1 MNDQKMNKR
10 RRYRISRHCFF
21 VIFFSVSFISCK
33 TLPKFKGNADLC
45 GLIVDENN
53 TPVKDFVIY
62 CKTNLENNT
71 ALTDESGMFVI
82 HGVSSDVYTISGMK
96 KNYAKL
102 ENEQFLFT
110 DRSKIFC
117 CQVESIEGAFKTVE
131 EYILR
136 GEKKKAEEV
145 LASLYY
151 DKKTPQEAVVLV
163 YRFFLAEKNRDKKR
177 IVSSI
182 RKLGKIDDVDYS
194 QYADALEGLIYE
206 D

>member
-1 MNDQKMNKR
+1 MKKR
-10 RRYRISRHCFF
+10 KLIKLVCTRMLIPGLFVLFIS
-21 VIFFSVSFISCK
+21 VIFLSCK
-33 TLPKFKGNADLC
+33 TLPKFKGDADLC

-62 CKTNLENNT
+62 CKTDFETNT

-131 EYILR
+131 QYILR
-136 GEKKKAEEV
+136 GERKKAEEV
-145 LASLYY
+145 LDSLYY

-177 IVSSI
+177 IASSI
-182 RKLGKIDDVDYS
+182 RKLGKIDNVDYS